1 MRHLRRGVTAGL
13 AVCCAAAVLAQVA
26 TAALYAT
33 SIRRLQAVNIHDG
46 GRRLLATPLSLRAGE
61 PIGRAEVLEHLR
73 RIGYYDSAV
82 PSAASYSVTEDSITI
97 HPRFAEFRAATIRW
111 SGASVASVHDLSGQ
125 ALDVMT
131 IEPETL
137 QAWDVGMDGVEH
149 EILQLPA
156 PVAALRGGT
165 LLDALI
171 ASEEGRFHEQ
181 HGVDLLRLVRAVVNG
196 TGASTLAMQ
205 VARQTV
211 LHERSRTVPRKL
223 AEIGLAMAI
232 DRKYDKNEIL
242 DAYVTRIYLGTL
254 GGRELRGFAVA
265 AEELLG
271 VSDLRRL
278 TLAQAA
284 TLVASLNR
292 PDGYIAEVRAGNV
305 APLKAQ
311 RDRVLR
317 LAGARFP
324 ERYSASVIQNAQAQ
338 PLSFLADHV
347 PHGRR
352 LDAAYFTDHAAP
364 LVSSGDE
371 GRTYLTVDGRF
382 QRAADL
388 AVIAGV
394 ARLEERLG
402 KSPASLVQV
411 ALIVVDPRTGEVR
424 AMVGG
429 RSYQVSQFN
438 RATMGGRQV
447 GSLVKP
453 YDYLAAFER
462 GSEEGVALSPDS
474 IVADVPTVFRFANMP
489 WSPRNYGGQYGGS
502 ITWRHALAH
511 SKNVAAVKVSAWAGF
526 QRVATLWARATGR
539 PVDVVY
545 PSFALGATE
554 ATPAQVAQA
563 YTVFANG
570 GIARPLRFV
579 GDAVRPNGVAH
590 MPAPLAIRV
599 AGAGSARNV
608 AEMMRAVFE
617 VGTARASRQ
626 MGFIASAAGKT
637 GTTDD
642 QRDAWFAGFSG
653 DLLAVVWVGRDD
665 NAPLGLTGAEAA
677 LPIWTDFMMV
687 ASRSVP
693 VGR

>member
-1 MRHLRRGVTAGL
+1 MRPLRRGITAGL
-13 AVCCAAAVLAQVA
+13 AICCVAAVLGQVA

-33 SIRRLQAVNIHDG
+33 SLRRLETVNIHDG

-61 PIGRAEVLEHLR
+61 RVGLSGVVEHLR

-82 PSAASYSVTEDSITI
+82 PAPASYSVTAGSITI
-97 HPRFAEFRAATIRW
+97 HPRFVEFPAATIHW
-111 SGASVASVHDLSGQ
+111 SGASVASVHDLTGK
-125 ALDVMT
+125 ALDAVT

-137 QAWDVGMDGVEH
+137 QAWDIGMDGAEH
-149 EILQLPA
+149 EILQLPV
-156 PVAALRGGT
+156 PITALRGGA

-171 ASEEGRFHEQ
+171 ASEEGRFREQ

-211 LHERSRTVPRKL
+211 LHERSRTLPRKL

-232 DRKYDKNEIL
+232 DRKYPKDEIVA
-242 DAYVTRIYLGTL
+242 AYAGRIYLGTL
-254 GGRELRGFAVA
+254 GGRELRGFAA
-265 AEELLG
+265 AAGELLG
-271 VSDLRRL
+271 ASDLRQL

-284 TLVASLNR
+284 TLVALLNR

-317 LAGARFP
+317 LVGAKFP
-324 ERYSASVIQNAQAQ
+324 ERHSANVIENSKAE
-338 PLSFLADHV
+338 PVSLFADPF
-347 PHGRR
+347 PHRRR
-352 LDAAYFTDHAAP
+352 LDAPYFTDHAMP
-364 LVSSGDE
+364 LVSSVAE
-371 GRTYLTVDGRF
+371 GRTYLTLDGRF

-388 AVIAGV
+388 AVAAGV
-394 ARLEERLG
+394 ARLDARLG
-402 KSPASLVQV
+402 NSNASPIQV
-411 ALIVVDPRTGEVR
+411 ALIVLDPGTGKVR

-429 RSYQVSQFN
+429 RSYEISQFN

-447 GSLVKP
+447 GSLIKP

-489 WSPRNYGGQYGGS
+489 WSPHNYGGQYGGT
-502 ITWRHALAH
+502 ITWRYALAQ
-511 SKNVAAVKVSAWAGF
+511 SKNIAAVKVSAWAGF
-526 QRVATLWARATGR
+526 QRVATLWATATGR
-539 PVDVVY
+539 PINVVY

-563 YTVFANG
+563 YTAFANE
-570 GIARPLRFV
+570 GIVRPLRFV
-579 GDAVRPNGVAH
+579 GNTVRPNGVAH
-590 MPAPLAIRV
+590 MAAPPAIRV
-599 AGAGSARNV
+599 AGARSASNV

-617 VGTARASRQ
+617 DGTARASRQ
-626 MGFIASAAGKT
+626 MGFVALAAGKT

-665 NAPLGLTGAEAA
+665 NTPLGLTGAEAA
-677 LPIWTDFMMV
+677 LPIWTDFMK
-687 ASRSVP
+687 AAAGGLP
-693 VGR
+693 VHR